1 MKLRNLYVIALLC
14 VLASAQTPKG
24 TVPRSSAD
32 RYPAHAQ
39 KNDVAIG
46 ARLLSQKEAEKA
58 FATEVNRCCVV
69 IEVALYPQ
77 KDGQMKVSLNDFV
90 LRVKGTD
97 TATKPSSAQLLAAM
111 LQKQAQPQSD
121 HEVGVH
127 PSVGVGYESGGYD
140 PVTGT
145 RRSGGIVTSAGV
157 GVGVGSPAP
166 KPGSTD
172 RDRRTMELELG
183 EKSLPEGS
191 ASTPISGYLYFSMP
205 VKDRK
210 AARQLEYTL
219 NGEKLVLTLQ

>member
-1 MKLRNLYVIALLC
+1 MKLRNLCVVTLLC
-14 VLASAQTPKG
+14 VLASAQAPKG

-32 RYPAHAQ
+32 RYPANARH
-39 KNDVAIG
+39 NDVAIG

-58 FATEVNRCCVV
+58 FATDVNRCCVV
-69 IEVALYPQ
+69 VEVAVYPQ
-77 KDGQMKVSLNDFV
+77 KDGQVKVLLNDFV

-140 PVTGT
+140 PGTGT

-157 GVGVGSPAP
+157 GVGIGSPAP

-172 RDRRTMELELG
+172 RDRRTMELELS
-183 EKSLPEGS
+183 EKSLPEGN
-191 ASTPISGYLYFSMP
+191 ASVPVSGYIYFSLP
-205 VKDRK
+205 AKDRK